1 MKWNFTSLGLT
12 NTYFSARININVAFP
27 TTYMQPFPLV
37 PDISLLCK
45 NNNYVKKQQKNS
57 CRDKDKKNLNTKV
70 VGKRWRLLKSNGE
83 LWTNINNKKQEK
95 KQETNGVATYLIMWS
110 FWIFLLSWHKW
121 KWLVKCD
128 VVPTTTKQHF
138 TKFYPTS
145 TKTKTLKFLMDLIRQ
160 VLFKFLRS

>member
-37 PDISLLCK
+37 PHISLLCK

-83 LWTNINNKKQEK
+83 LWTNINE
-95 KQETNGVATYLIMWS
+95 QETRKKTRNQWRSHIPHHVKLLNIFVIVTQMKMTCEMWCCTYNNKATL
-110 FWIFLLSWHKW
+110 HKI
-121 KWLVKCD
+121 L
-128 VVPTTTKQHF
+128 PNLNQN
-138 TKFYPTS
+138 
-145 TKTKTLKFLMDLIRQ
+145 
-160 VLFKFLRS
+160 